1 MFGVIFR
8 HLYSDQ
14 RGKSAL
20 SVALLLVG
28 LLSGCAVVSETHE
41 GKQVSRSLEFG
52 VYRPLPETDGGYRR
66 DMQIF
71 GFGLT
76 RQQIVIGYASQSDI
90 LLPIDSCTAI
100 FFVESKVQVPAL
112 RLAFPNLA
120 GACIITRP
128 STPQKEGPST

>member
-1 MFGVIFR
+1 MSGVIIAYR
-8 HLYSDQ
+8 HSDQ
-14 RGKSAL
+14 RGKLAL

-28 LLSGCAVVSETHE
+28 LLSGCAVVSESHN

-66 DMQIF
+66 DTQIF
-71 GFGLT
+71 GLGLT
-76 RQQIVIGYASQSDI
+76 RQQFVIGYASQSVI
-90 LLPIDSCTAI
+90 LLPIDTCTAI

-120 GACIITRP
+120 DACIITRP
-128 STPQKEGPST
+128 SKPPKEGPSI